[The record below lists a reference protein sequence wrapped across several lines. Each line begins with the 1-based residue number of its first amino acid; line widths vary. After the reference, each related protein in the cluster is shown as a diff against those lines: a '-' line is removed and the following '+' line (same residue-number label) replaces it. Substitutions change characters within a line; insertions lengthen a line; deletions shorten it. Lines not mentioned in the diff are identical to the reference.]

1 MVAFTG
7 SVGIRV
13 IEAADLKPTEWS
25 TRFSTLTTG
34 LRQAGVAIDPYVN
47 VDIDEYRVGR
57 TLVKQKTSAPGWDE
71 RFHGKASNA
80 DTVGFTVF
88 HNCAIPPD
96 VFVANCRLS
105 FEDLQLGSN
114 NLWRVALLVFDFCL
128 TCLIDLEPHGKLHV
142 EVHLDGSFV
151 NSLGGEQCRVALQR
165 FQQFRVAV
173 GRVVRQ
179 RDHHCRHVLFES
191 TEPGV
196 ADVSESQTVIADQHR
211 DCVGQER
218 PRPIEK
224 VGQVG
229 VGHLTLVEPVV
240 RDFGQPADGERRSV
254 RIAAQKLAD
263 VVEQHPVR
271 WCVAD
276 AQVGAAQVQKATPD
290 APRERSVVVVGGR
303 LFEAGR
309 LVGEQIERR
318 EVFGEQGDV
327 LTPAGELAPNQRPVV
342 EMLVAQVDWQFGFGG
357 VVRVETFAGERG
369 HGVRE
374 TVVGHFGVAAQ
385 QDRRVI
391 SAQRF
396 DQFRK
401 TALQVRLG
409 RRIQHQHQHAEPL
422 APGGRQRFGFGH
434 DLAVKI
440 RVNRPRPRPGS
451 ARHFDELATEHRP
464 AAVERLRPLADR
476 LTPVVR
482 PGTEAPRRA
491 THVTVGG
498 VAGGRFVHAQ
508 PAVFV
513 QVGQLVL
520 EPVAAQR
527 CHLLVEHA
535 HLGRPRVQ
543 RRQPAASASA
553 HAFVRRPVGRID
565 PAELTPPVENPSGY
579 CSTGQFHRGQRQNQ
593 TDHQKK
599 PSRPGRLFPPKPTQ
613 LSHRSPPLYPP
624 LLCDTVSETKNA
636 TTSNRVFR
644 EKAGAFI
651 GRQRRGAMRRRVH
664 QVNGHKFMATILRQP
679 TFCAHCRE
687 FIWGIG
693 KQGYQFV
700 VHKRCHEFVVWKCP
714 GVKDIGFK
722 SETRFDINVP
732 HRFELHNYKM
742 PTFCDHCGS
751 LLYGIF
757 RQGLQCQTCHMNVHK
772 RCERNVANTCGVN
785 SKRMAEIL
793 SQIGISGYSVK
804 QKKKT
809 SIMTLSERSRT
820 DPLPIHSLSDDQTS
834 SSSKS
839 DECSIN
845 GTLHFSMRHP
855 AAAARRDSS
864 SKFTIG
870 EFNFIKVLGKGSF
883 GKVLL
888 AEKTGT
894 DEVYAVKVLRKD
906 IILQDDDVDCTM
918 VEKRVL
924 TLAAKHPFL
933 TALHSCFQTE
943 EFLFFVMEFV
953 GGGDLM
959 FQIQRARKFDEA
971 RARFYS
977 AEVTSALQFL
987 HRHGVI
993 YRYNCDRLVAF
1004 TDLKLDNILLDADGH
1019 VKLADFGMCKE
1030 GITAEKLTSTFCGTP
1045 DYIAPEILKENDY
1058 GASVDWWALGV
1069 LMYEMMVGQPPFEAD
1084 NEEDLFDAIL
1094 QDEVLYP
1101 VWLSKEAVSI
1111 LKGFMTKNQFKR
1123 LGCVETAGGEDAVR
1137 AHVFFKEVDWQALE
1151 SKKVKPPFKPK
1162 LKSKKDVTNFDA
1174 DFTKE
1179 DPLLSPVDP
1188 LAMRMINQDEFK
1200 DFTFVNVDFHFH
1212 GR

>member
-1 MVAFTG
+1 MQPLPIVCSEKKLELSLAGRGEARCAVVSTKSTG
-7 SVGIRV
+7 
-13 IEAADLKPTEWS
+13 T
-25 TRFSTLTTG
+25 
-34 LRQAGVAIDPYVN
+34 
-47 VDIDEYRVGR
+47 
-57 TLVKQKTSAPGWDE
+57 
-71 RFHGKASNA
+71 
-80 DTVGFTVF
+80 
-88 HNCAIPPD
+88 
-96 VFVANCRLS
+96 
-105 FEDLQLGSN
+105 
-114 NLWRVALLVFDFCL
+114 NLWRPF
-128 TCLIDLEPHGKLHV
+128 
-142 EVHLDGSFV
+142 
-151 NSLGGEQCRVALQR
+151 
-165 FQQFRVAV
+165 
-173 GRVVRQ
+173 
-179 RDHHCRHVLFES
+179 
-191 TEPGV
+191 
-196 ADVSESQTVIADQHR
+196 
-211 DCVGQER
+211 
-218 PRPIEK
+218 
-224 VGQVG
+224 
-229 VGHLTLVEPVV
+229 
-240 RDFGQPADGERRSV
+240 
-254 RIAAQKLAD
+254 
-263 VVEQHPVR
+263 
-271 WCVAD
+271 
-276 AQVGAAQVQKATPD
+276 
-290 APRERSVVVVGGR
+290 
-303 LFEAGR
+303 
-309 LVGEQIERR
+309 
-318 EVFGEQGDV
+318 
-327 LTPAGELAPNQRPVV
+327 
-342 EMLVAQVDWQFGFGG
+342 
-357 VVRVETFAGERG
+357 FA
-369 HGVRE
+369 
-374 TVVGHFGVAAQ
+374 
-385 QDRRVI
+385 
-391 SAQRF
+391 S
-396 DQFRK
+396 
-401 TALQVRLG
+401 
-409 RRIQHQHQHAEPL
+409 
-422 APGGRQRFGFGH
+422 
-434 DLAVKI
+434 
-440 RVNRPRPRPGS
+440 
-451 ARHFDELATEHRP
+451 RHFVP
-464 AAVERLRPLADR
+464 IVENSS
-476 LTPVVR
+476 
-482 PGTEAPRRA
+482 G
-491 THVTVGG
+491 
-498 VAGGRFVHAQ
+498 
-508 PAVFV
+508 
-513 QVGQLVL
+513 
-520 EPVAAQR
+520 
-527 CHLLVEHA
+527 
-535 HLGRPRVQ
+535 
-543 RRQPAASASA
+543 ASAS
-553 HAFVRRPVGRID
+553 
-565 PAELTPPVENPSGY
+565 
-579 CSTGQFHRGQRQNQ
+579 
-593 TDHQKK
+593 K
-599 PSRPGRLFPPKPTQ
+599 
-613 LSHRSPPLYPP
+613 
-624 LLCDTVSETKNA
+624 A
-636 TTSNRVFR
+636 TNLWCTS
-644 EKAGAFI
+644 
-651 GRQRRGAMRRRVH
+651 GAMNSWFGSVP
-664 QVNGHKFMATILRQP
+664 VSKIS
-679 TFCAHCRE
+679 
-687 FIWGIG
+687 
-693 KQGYQFV
+693 
-700 VHKRCHEFVVWKCP
+700 
-714 GVKDIGFK
+714 FK

-993 YRYNCDRLVAF
+993 YR
-1004 TDLKLDNILLDADGH
+1004 DLKLDNILLDADGH

>member
-1 MVAFTG
+1 LPLCGCSFSCRLAYDRFDERLRCFRCSTVLVLLRKNLFIIIIIMVAFTG

-13 IEAADLKPTEWS
+13 IEAANLKPTEWS
-25 TRFSTLTTG
+25 TRFSSLTTG
-34 LRQAGVAIDPYVN
+34 LRQTGVAIDPYVN

-71 RFHGKASNA
+71 RFQGKASNA

-114 NLWRVALLVFDFCL
+114 NLW
-128 TCLIDLEPHGKLHV
+128 IDLEPHGKLHV

-151 NSLGGEQCRVALQR
+151 S
-165 FQQFRVAV
+165 
-173 GRVVRQ
+173 
-179 RDHHCRHVLFES
+179 
-191 TEPGV
+191 
-196 ADVSESQTVIADQHR
+196 
-211 DCVGQER
+211 
-218 PRPIEK
+218 
-224 VGQVG
+224 
-229 VGHLTLVEPVV
+229 
-240 RDFGQPADGERRSV
+240 
-254 RIAAQKLAD
+254 
-263 VVEQHPVR
+263 
-271 WCVAD
+271 
-276 AQVGAAQVQKATPD
+276 
-290 APRERSVVVVGGR
+290 
-303 LFEAGR
+303 
-309 LVGEQIERR
+309 
-318 EVFGEQGDV
+318 
-327 LTPAGELAPNQRPVV
+327 
-342 EMLVAQVDWQFGFGG
+342 
-357 VVRVETFAGERG
+357 
-369 HGVRE
+369 
-374 TVVGHFGVAAQ
+374 
-385 QDRRVI
+385 
-391 SAQRF
+391 
-396 DQFRK
+396 
-401 TALQVRLG
+401 
-409 RRIQHQHQHAEPL
+409 
-422 APGGRQRFGFGH
+422 
-434 DLAVKI
+434 
-440 RVNRPRPRPGS
+440 
-451 ARHFDELATEHRP
+451 
-464 AAVERLRPLADR
+464 
-476 LTPVVR
+476 
-482 PGTEAPRRA
+482 
-491 THVTVGG
+491 
-498 VAGGRFVHAQ
+498 
-508 PAVFV
+508 
-513 QVGQLVL
+513 
-520 EPVAAQR
+520 
-527 CHLLVEHA
+527 
-535 HLGRPRVQ
+535 
-543 RRQPAASASA
+543 
-553 HAFVRRPVGRID
+553 
-565 PAELTPPVENPSGY
+565 
-579 CSTGQFHRGQRQNQ
+579 
-593 TDHQKK
+593 
-599 PSRPGRLFPPKPTQ
+599 
-613 LSHRSPPLYPP
+613 SH
-624 LLCDTVSETKNA
+624 A
-636 TTSNRVFR
+636 TTSNRVFK

-693 KQGYQFV
+693 KQGYQCQLCTVV
-700 VHKRCHEFVVWKCP
+700 VHKRCHELVVWKCP
-714 GVKDIGFK
+714 GVKDTGVAVGEFK

-732 HRFELHNYKM
+732 HRFDLHNYKM

-804 QKKKT
+804 PKKKT

-855 AAAARRDSS
+855 TTTMRRDSS

-870 EFNFIKVLGKGSF
+870 
-883 GKVLL
+883 VLL

-943 EFLFFVMEFV
+943 VLNKMRRMFILIEFLFFVMEFV

-993 YRYNCDRLVAF
+993 YR
-1004 TDLKLDNILLDADGH
+1004 DLKLDNILLDADGH

-1030 GITAEKLTSTFCGTP
+1030 GISAEKLTSTFCGTP

>member
-1 MVAFTG
+1 LPLCGCSFSCRLAYDRFDERLRCLHCSTVLVLLRKNLLIIIIIMVAFTG

-13 IEAADLKPTEWS
+13 IEAANLKPTEWS
-25 TRFSTLTTG
+25 TRFSSLTTG
-34 LRQAGVAIDPYVN
+34 LRQTGVAIDPYVN

-71 RFHGKASNA
+71 RFQGKASNA

-114 NLWRVALLVFDFCL
+114 NLW
-128 TCLIDLEPHGKLHV
+128 IDLEPHGKLHV

-151 NSLGGEQCRVALQR
+151 NSRVAVVEQVDQRGVQVVVGGEQCRVALHR
-165 FQQFRVAV
+165 LQQFRVAV
-173 GRVVRQ
+173 GGFVRQ
-179 RDHHCRHVLFES
+179 YEHHCRHVLFQS
-191 TEPGV
+191 TESGV
-196 ADVSESQTVIADQHR
+196 ADVAEPQAVVADQHR
-211 DCVGQER
+211 DGVGQKW
-218 PRPIEK
+218 PRPVEK

-254 RIAAQKLAD
+254 RVAAQELAD
-263 VVEQHPVR
+263 VVEQHSVR
-271 WCVAD
+271 GGVAD
-276 AQVGAAQVQKATPD
+276 AQMRASQVQEAPPD
-290 APRERSVVVVGGR
+290 APRERSIVVVGGR
-303 LFEAGR
+303 LSEAGR
-309 LVGEQIERR
+309 LV
-318 EVFGEQGDV
+318 VFGEQGGV
-327 LTPAGELAPNQRPVV
+327 LASAGELAPDQRPVV
-342 EMLVAQVDWQFGFGG
+342 ELLVAQVDWQFGLVGI
-357 VVRVETFAGERG
+357 VRVEAFAGERG

-374 TVVGHFGVAAQ
+374 AVVGHFGVAAQ
-385 QDRRVI
+385 QHRRVI
-391 SAQRF
+391 GAQRL
-396 DQFRK
+396 DQLRK
-401 TALQVRLG
+401 AALQVG
-409 RRIQHQHQHAEPL
+409 
-422 APGGRQRFGFGH
+422 
-434 DLAVKI
+434 
-440 RVNRPRPRPGS
+440 
-451 ARHFDELATEHRP
+451 
-464 AAVERLRPLADR
+464 LR
-476 LTPVVR
+476 
-482 PGTEAPRRA
+482 
-491 THVTVGG
+491 
-498 VAGGRFVHAQ
+498 
-508 PAVFV
+508 
-513 QVGQLVL
+513 
-520 EPVAAQR
+520 
-527 CHLLVEHA
+527 
-535 HLGRPRVQ
+535 
-543 RRQPAASASA
+543 
-553 HAFVRRPVGRID
+553 
-565 PAELTPPVENPSGY
+565 
-579 CSTGQFHRGQRQNQ
+579 
-593 TDHQKK
+593 
-599 PSRPGRLFPPKPTQ
+599 
-613 LSHRSPPLYPP
+613 
-624 LLCDTVSETKNA
+624 NA
-636 TTSNRVFR
+636 TTSNRVFK

-700 VHKRCHEFVVWKCP
+700 VHKRCHELVVWKCP
-714 GVKDIGFK
+714 GVKDTGFK

-732 HRFELHNYKM
+732 HRFDLHNYKM

-804 QKKKT
+804 PKKKT

-855 AAAARRDSS
+855 TTTMRRDSS

-993 YRYNCDRLVAF
+993 YR
-1004 TDLKLDNILLDADGH
+1004 DLKLDNILLDADGH

-1030 GITAEKLTSTFCGTP
+1030 GISAEKLTSTFCGTP

>member
-1 MVAFTG
+1 LPLCGCSFSYRFAYDRFDKRLRCLHCSTVLVLLGKNLLITIIMVAFTG

-114 NLWRVALLVFDFCL
+114 NLW
-128 TCLIDLEPHGKLHV
+128 IDLEPHGKLHV
-142 EVHLDGSFV
+142 EVHLDGSF
-151 NSLGGEQCRVALQR
+151 
-165 FQQFRVAV
+165 
-173 GRVVRQ
+173 
-179 RDHHCRHVLFES
+179 
-191 TEPGV
+191 
-196 ADVSESQTVIADQHR
+196 
-211 DCVGQER
+211 
-218 PRPIEK
+218 
-224 VGQVG
+224 
-229 VGHLTLVEPVV
+229 
-240 RDFGQPADGERRSV
+240 
-254 RIAAQKLAD
+254 
-263 VVEQHPVR
+263 
-271 WCVAD
+271 
-276 AQVGAAQVQKATPD
+276 
-290 APRERSVVVVGGR
+290 
-303 LFEAGR
+303 
-309 LVGEQIERR
+309 
-318 EVFGEQGDV
+318 
-327 LTPAGELAPNQRPVV
+327 
-342 EMLVAQVDWQFGFGG
+342 VDWQFGFGG

-543 RRQPAASASA
+543 RRQPAASASP
-553 HAFVRRPVGRID
+553 HAFVQRLVGRID
-565 PAELTPPVENPSGY
+565 PAELTPPVENPTGY

-593 TDHQKK
+593 PDHQKK

-693 KQGYQFV
+693 KQGYQCQFV

-714 GVKDIGFK
+714 GVKDIGVAVGEFK

-993 YRYNCDRLVAF
+993 YR
-1004 TDLKLDNILLDADGH
+1004 DLKLDNILLDADGH